1 MARRKRRKKFL
12 GLFGSRRKSRRGGKM
27 AARMRNKPAACK
39 KELGECMRAR
49 RGPGRCMKQYHA
61 CG

>member
-1 MARRKRRKKFL
+1 MAKRRRKKLF
-12 GLFGSRRKSRRGGKM
+12 GLFGAKKSRRGGAM

-39 KELGECMRAR
+39 KELSMCMKAR
-49 RGPGRCMKQYHA
+49 RGPGKCMKAYHA